1 MTRMTKLR
9 LAIGM
14 AAALA
19 GLVLGVTGRAHAGL
33 AWNWPVGV
41 SGTSPN
47 STGSGS
53 MTDGRFGGNPN
64 DYIGCFYNT
73 GSNSIECDA
82 QQDMGNGVVK
92 RITCTT
98 YSPSTGMVIAV
109 AGLNAAS
116 VLTFT
121 TASGGVCKSIQIW
134 NESDYL

>member
-1 MTRMTKLR
+1 MTRMTKVR
-9 LAIGM
+9 LAIG
-14 AAALA
+14 ASAALG

-33 AWNWPVGV
+33 QWTWPVGV
-41 SGTSPN
+41 SGTAPN
-47 STGSGS
+47 FTGSGS
-53 MTDGRFGGNPN
+53 MTDGRFGGNPY

-82 QQDMGNGVVK
+82 QQDIGSGVVK

-109 AGLNAAS
+109 SGLNAAS
-116 VLTFT
+116 VLTFNT
-121 TASGGVCKSIQIW
+121 GSGGVCKSIQIW

>member
-1 MTRMTKLR
+1 MTRTTKLR
-9 LAIGM
+9 LAIGV

-19 GLVLGVTGRAHAGL
+19 GLVLGVTGRAQAGL
-33 AWNWPVGV
+33 EWTWPVGV
-41 SGTSPN
+41 SGTAPN

-82 QQDMGNGVVK
+82 QQDMGTGVVK

-121 TASGGVCKSIQIW
+121 TGSGGVCKSIQIW

>member
-1 MTRMTKLR
+1 MARMTKVR
-9 LAIGM
+9 LAIAA

-19 GLVLGVTGRAHAGL
+19 GLVLGVTGPAHAGL
-33 AWNWPVGV
+33 EWNWPVGI
-41 SGTSPN
+41 SGVSPN
-47 STGSGS
+47 TTASGS
-53 MTDGRFGGNPN
+53 MTDGRFGGNPY
-64 DYIGCFYNT
+64 DYIGCYYNT

-82 QQDMGNGVVK
+82 AQDMGNGVVK

-109 AGLNAAS
+109 SGLNAAS

-121 TASGGVCKSIQIW
+121 TAAGGVCKSVQIW